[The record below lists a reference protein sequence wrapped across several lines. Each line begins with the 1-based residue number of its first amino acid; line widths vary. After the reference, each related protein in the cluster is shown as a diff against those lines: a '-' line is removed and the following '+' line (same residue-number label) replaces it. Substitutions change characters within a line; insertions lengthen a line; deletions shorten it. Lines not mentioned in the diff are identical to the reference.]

1 MVMQAATL
9 GRNGV
14 QDFILLRC
22 SAVILVAYAIYIVG
36 FLILTPELTYQA
48 WTGFFGCLA
57 TKVFSLIT
65 LIAFLV
71 HAWIGLWQVLTDY
84 VKPAGLRGTLQFV
97 LNVVILAYVGTGIFV
112 LWGV

>member
-1 MVMQAATL
+1 MVMQASSL

-22 SAVILVAYAIYIVG
+22 SAILLLAYTIYIVG
-36 FLILTPELTYQA
+36 YLVCTPEMTYEV
-48 WTGFFGCLA
+48 WSGFFACMT
-57 TKVFSLIT
+57 TKVFTLIT

-84 VKPAGLRGTLQFV
+84 VKPAGLRGSLQFV
-97 LNVVILAYVGTGIFV
+97 LNVVILAIVASGIFV

>member
-22 SAVILVAYAIYIVG
+22 SAIILALYAIFIVG
-36 FLILTPELTYQA
+36 FLALTPELTYQSWA
-48 WTGFFGCLA
+48 GFFGHIG
-57 TKVFSLIT
+57 TKVFSFVA
-65 LIAFLV
+65 LIAFLA

-84 VKPAGLRGTLQFV
+84 VKPAGMRGMLQFL
-97 LNVVILAYVGTGIFV
+97 LNVVILAYVGFGIFA

>member
-22 SAVILVAYAIYIVG
+22 SAVILAAYAIFVVG
-36 FLILTPELTYQA
+36 FFVLTPELSYQSV
-48 WTGFFGCLA
+48 TSFFAHLG
-57 TKVFSLIT
+57 TKVFSLIA
-65 LIAFLV
+65 LIAFLA